1 MGDERSLEASF
12 SMLFLAG
19 VPSGLDLKGTKRPNA
34 IGFMIILTAY
44 KLGLTTINTTI
55 ATRSMTGS
63 SLKTR
68 KNMWPLYLGSSL
80 SLIIYHQQ

>member
-1 MGDERSLEASF
+1 MTATMGDERSLEASF
-12 SMLFLAG
+12 SMLFAAAG
-19 VPSGLDLKGTKRPNA
+19 ASGLVLKGTKRPNA

-80 SLIIYHQQ
+80 SLII